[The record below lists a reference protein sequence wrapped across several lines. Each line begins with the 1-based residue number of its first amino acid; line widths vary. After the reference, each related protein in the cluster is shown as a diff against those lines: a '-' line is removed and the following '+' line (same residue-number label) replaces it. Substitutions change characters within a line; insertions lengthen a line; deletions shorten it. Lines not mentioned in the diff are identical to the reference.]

1 MSDIDR
7 LATQKQLALFLVGS
21 SEAYENYKRT
31 QELQSV
37 YPNDFDYYNDTFYY
51 RHDRNIEEIK
61 KIKTLL
67 AKGVLKPEMLLVQHM
82 ERFLSVVCA
91 GTSFW
96 GFSKHFTIV
105 RQEFIASRDYL
116 QGEKFVVY
124 WNVCQKSH

>member
-67 AKGVLKPEMLLVQHM
+67 AKGVLKPEMLLYNTWNAFYPSYVLGHHFGV
-82 ERFLSVVCA
+82 FLS
-91 GTSFW
+91 
-96 GFSKHFTIV
+96 I
-105 RQEFIASRDYL
+105 L
-116 QGEKFVVY
+116 QLFG
-124 WNVCQKSH
+124 KSS